1 MLTFHK
7 PVDFYESNYDQSIA
21 EDAFLKVKQECDSQK
36 IGYYKLPTNSK
47 EVIKELE
54 SFVSKN
60 EVAAN
65 ANTIVV
71 VGIGGSSLGA
81 KAIDS
86 LLAHKKQNNKKIIF
100 FENSDPVDISSKL
113 NSFEKND
120 CVVILISKSGGTIET
135 ISTFKTIMNHFDF
148 DFSVDSKR
156 LIAITDPGSIL
167 SQFASEHGIKEFN
180 MPSNVGGRFSVLTAV
195 GLVPLYLAG
204 YNVSN
209 LLDGADE
216 FVNSFFDR
224 NEDHLLQKAYYMFK
238 NKDQKSINVIF
249 SYANCLEN
257 LSKWYVQLWGESLG
271 KIDTNGKNVGLT
283 PIGLTGSVDQHS
295 FLQLIIEGPKDKTV
309 TFMNIDDFEDDIKI
323 PDMSLKHIEKTDYIN
338 GNSFNK
344 LINAQCDATMQS
356 LIDSNVPTDKISL
369 SRVDE
374 KNIGAIIIYFELLTS
389 LVGSML
395 NVNTYDQ
402 PGVELGKQI
411 LVKKFK

>member
-7 PVDFYESNYDQSIA
+7 PIDFYESNYDQNIA
-21 EDAFLKVKQECDSQK
+21 EDAFLKVKEECDSQE

-86 LLAHKKQNNKKIIF
+86 LLAHKKSNNKKIIF

-113 NSFEKND
+113 NSFEKDD

-148 DFSVDSKR
+148 DFSLDSKR

-204 YNVSN
+204 YNVSK

-238 NKDQKSINVIF
+238 NKDEKSINVIF

-271 KIDTNGKNVGLT
+271 KIDINGKNVGLT

-309 TFMNIDDFEDDIKI
+309 TFINIDDFEDDIKI
-323 PDMSLKHIEKTDYIN
+323 PNMSLKHIEKTDYIN

-356 LIDSNVPTDKISL
+356 LIDSSVPTDKISI
-369 SRVDE
+369 SKVDE
-374 KNIGAIIIYFELLTS
+374 KNIGAIIMYFELLTS